1 MLRKRE
7 KSRRFRWRATAPAG
21 SAADNAAWKMVRA
34 CLRRVRLLIGLE
46 DESEWLPPRRPD
58 RRFQWERARPPGCTP
73 RAALGTGPRTAGDR
87 APAAGAKPALP
98 GSAPT
103 RRGNPATP

>member
-34 CLRRVRLLIGLE
+34 CLRRIRLLIGLE
-46 DESEWLPPRRPD
+46 DGSESLRPRWPD
-58 RRFQWERARPPGCTP
+58 RHFQWERARPRGYRP
-73 RAALGTGPRTAGDR
+73 RVAHGTARRTDGDR
-87 APAAGAKPALP
+87 APAAGAKPAPP

-103 RRGNPATP
+103 RRGNPA